1 MFTMNEKSVVLGF
14 SGGIDSCASARWLT
28 ERGYRVVAVTI
39 DTMHDE
45 TMLREA
51 QARAEE
57 LGIEW
62 LADDAAELFQ
72 CEIVDYFTE
81 SYRNGLTPAPC
92 TRCNP
97 KIKWRRLR
105 EVADRLGIHHIATG
119 HYFRVVEH
127 EGRRYVAK
135 GADPTK
141 DQSYYLWGLDQEI
154 LKRALTPMGE
164 AIKSVVKAEVGNRS
178 ESMGICF
185 LAGCH
190 YTEFLERRG
199 IELRPG
205 AVLDSEGRHIGNHN
219 GIARYTIGQRRGEGI
234 PEGLRV
240 VDIDAEANTIT
251 VDKNEKLFKKRLY
264 ISDCNIVCNSELL
277 TAGDIT
283 IKIRGIGR
291 NPERAVSV
299 EPWNDGYVVVTDD
312 AAWAPAKGQP
322 MVFYRGE
329 RVIGGGIVAGFE

>member
-154 LKRALTPMGE
+154 LTRALTPMGE

-205 AVLDSEGRHIGNHN
+205 AV
-219 GIARYTIGQRRGEGI
+219 RYMEAAIQRCQA
-234 PEGLRV
+234 L
-240 VDIDAEANTIT
+240 
-251 VDKNEKLFKKRLY
+251 
-264 ISDCNIVCNSELL
+264 
-277 TAGDIT
+277 
-283 IKIRGIGR
+283 IKDGIGFSKALLESGCFSEMHASMISIGYKTSAMDDVMLNISQAYEEETDR
-291 NPERAVSV
+291 HLQRFVAVL
-299 EPWNDGYVVVTDD
+299 EPTLIIILS
-312 AAWAPAKGQP
+312 
-322 MVFYRGE
+322 FF
-329 RVIGGGIVAGFE
+329 IGLILVSFLLPLLGIMSSIG